1 MNLADNVSLR
11 SDVLVCNRQYV
22 WVDVLFIG
30 ESIDMTC
37 IAIRSFETELRLF

>member
-11 SDVLVCNRQYV
+11 SDVLVCNRQYA

-30 ESIDMTC
+30 ESIDMTSPLE
-37 IAIRSFETELRLF
+37 ALKRN